1 MVKPPRRILIIDD
14 DVELVTLLVDYFT
27 LEGLQT
33 TPAYN
38 GPDGLAAL
46 KHGSFDL
53 VVLDV
58 MMPGMSGVDVL
69 REIRSSSQIPVLM
82 LTARGDPV
90 DRILGLELG
99 ADDYVPKPCPPRE
112 LVARITAI
120 LRRSAH
126 AESMIAPIHVGP
138 VTINPS
144 KRRVTCGDQPIELT
158 STEFSLFEM
167 LARNI
172 GSPVPKEDIYPKV
185 LGRPMGPFDRAID
198 VHVSSIRHKL
208 ARAVGKALAIDSIR
222 GVGYQLV
229 VLSDTTLHPE
239 QN

>member
-1 MVKPPRRILIIDD
+1 
-14 DVELVTLLVDYFT
+14 
-27 LEGLQT
+27 
-33 TPAYN
+33 
-38 GPDGLAAL
+38 
-46 KHGSFDL
+46 
-53 VVLDV
+53 
-58 MMPGMSGVDVL
+58 
-69 REIRSSSQIPVLM
+69 
-82 LTARGDPV
+82 
-90 DRILGLELG
+90 
-99 ADDYVPKPCPPRE
+99 
-112 LVARITAI
+112 
-120 LRRSAH
+120 
-126 AESMIAPIHVGP
+126 MIAPIHVGP

-229 VLSDTTLHPE
+229 VLSDTPLHPE